1 MALNT
6 DLMGVGMAD
15 SLARR
20 VGLPTQLTVTAA
32 GTTSTDATVFNSQN
46 KVVILSATGSDG
58 IRFPDNTPLN
68 APFWFFNASGSTGK
82 VYPPTGGA
90 INGGSTD
97 AGLSLTTLKAAVMI
111 RTSTTRVVSI
121 LTA

>member
-6 DLMGVGMAD
+6 DLVGSGIPDVA
-15 SLARR
+15 ARR
-20 VGLPTQLTVTAA
+20 LGLPTQITITAA
-32 GTTSTDATVFNSQN
+32 GTTTSDATVFNSQN
-46 KVVILSATGSDG
+46 KVIIISATGSDG

-68 APFWFFNASGSTGK
+68 TPFWFFNASGSTGK

-97 AGLSLTTLKAAVMI
+97 AGLSITTLKTALMI
-111 RTSTTRVVSI
+111 RTSTTRVISL